1 MKFALTFDNTD
12 YACRG
17 RYIVH
22 PVIKKNVRNGYV
34 YLDK

>member
-12 YACRG
+12 YACSG

-22 PVIKKNVRNGYV
+22 PVIKNVRNGY
-34 YLDK
+34 LFLFR